1 MNEISVV
8 GWIVIAGLGLIVLSS
23 YLSLLSLLR
32 KKNNKPS
39 QISWI
44 KSWQALTRPYE
55 AENKHLEELSERV
68 SDLKKDISPVDWSN
82 KDPEPPLS

>member
-23 YLSLLSLLR
+23 YISLLSLLR

-39 QISWI
+39 QMSWI
-44 KSWQALTRPYE
+44 KSWQSLTRPYE
-55 AENKHLEELSERV
+55 AENKRLEELSERV
-68 SDLKKDISPVDWSN
+68 SALKNDNPPDDQSQIKH
-82 KDPEPPLS
+82 EHPLS